1 MLYLVMDYN
10 YSEDTA
16 FELKSSKTQFE
27 RIVKES
33 YLSK

>member
-1 MLYLVMDYN
+1 MLHLVIDYN

-16 FELKSSKTQFE
+16 FEVKSCKTQFE

-33 YLSK
+33 FE